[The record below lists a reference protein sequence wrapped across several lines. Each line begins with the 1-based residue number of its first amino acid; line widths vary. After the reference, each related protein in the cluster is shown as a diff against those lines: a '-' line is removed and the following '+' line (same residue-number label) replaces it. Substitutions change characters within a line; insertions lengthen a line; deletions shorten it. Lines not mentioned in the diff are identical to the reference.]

1 MTKVLPSFA
10 RALTGNGSRQIGPCM
25 AVCSTG
31 IRLKGLAYP
40 NVTAATIVSIALAVG
55 KDETYGVDYG
65 VSDHVL
71 GPYSDEGSEKGPR
84 VLRTIPGHVIGPGHN
99 TVITGPDHETDY
111 ITIMRGIGPESP
123 SNVY

>member
-1 MTKVLPSFA
+1 MMKVVPSFA

-55 KDETYGVDYG
+55 KTKPM
-65 VSDHVL
+65 VL
-71 GPYSDEGSEKGPR
+71 TTVCQTMCWGHILMKEVRKVHGCYARFPVTLSVR
-84 VLRTIPGHVIGPGHN
+84 VIIRL
-99 TVITGPDHETDY
+99 
-111 ITIMRGIGPESP
+111 
-123 SNVY
+123 